1 MNSLFMN
8 RSRLVFRVPIHSSRR
23 LFLFPTFSL
32 GSLSSHFRQCD
43 SRCAIITYLQ
53 LGEIYG
59 VWTLQLNV
67 ISFEQAGNLELA
79 NGAPIRRQL
88 KPYALYGGRIPC
100 EVFTFTGSIEGIAY
114 LIRSLRD
121 QTKH

>member
-59 VWTLQLNV
+59 VWTLHLNV
-67 ISFEQAGNLELA
+67 ISFEQAGNLEIAIAALV
-79 NGAPIRRQL
+79 RRQL
-88 KPYALYGGRIPC
+88 KPSALYEGRSPYDL
-100 EVFTFTGSIEGIAY
+100 FT
-114 LIRSLRD
+114 
-121 QTKH
+121 